1 MGSERKVDTVNIG
14 HLGYLQIHNRSLKPS
29 FEDELEGSLALLLC
43 LCTYTTP
50 GGLRSYKSS
59 VGGKCSY

>member
-1 MGSERKVDTVNIG
+1 MGSDLEVDAVNIE
-14 HLGYLQIHNRSLKPS
+14 HLGYLQIHNRSLNPPYGDES
-29 FEDELEGSLALLLC
+29 EDSLALLLC

-50 GGLRSYKSS
+50 GDLRSCKSS